1 MEELGFAVY
10 CEKQPP
16 STGKP
21 DVIIRRE
28 PTPPTNPA
36 NPNPPLEPT
45 KKMVDPPMEQPKR

>member
-1 MEELGFAVY
+1 MEELGSAVY

-16 STGKP
+16 STGEP

-28 PTPPTNPA
+28 PTPPANPA

-45 KKMVDPPMEQPKR
+45 KKMVDPHTERPKR

>member
-1 MEELGFAVY
+1 MEELRFAVY

-16 STGKP
+16 STGTS

-28 PTPPTNPA
+28 PTPPA

-45 KKMVDPPMEQPKR
+45 KKMVDPPTEQPKR

>member
-1 MEELGFAVY
+1 MDELGFAVY

-28 PTPPTNPA
+28 PTPPA

-45 KKMVDPPMEQPKR
+45 KKMVDPPTEQPKR